1 MRKRIVNYKLEFYG
15 PEMRGTSYTYV
26 NVDKDNMKSNNWM
39 HFKNFFD
46 AIKEDVKKGYYYEV
60 RISNNKLVLKG
71 INEVNIF
78 DKIDEEITYTWED
91 NYYLEP
97 YINDELMEISNL
109 QKKLQEENAES
120 YRKMQEQE
128 KQNLLYG
135 QIINN
140 GKKNIFTNKEDIKT
154 YQDYL
159 NKNKDYLIASAGG
172 DAINL
177 KTIKYG
183 IIAMYTL
190 IITGIISI
198 FNFNYA
204 TLAIMM
210 ASAGTIIGITGNW
223 LIKASRASKK
233 ETQRIEKE
241 IQDLDIKYDNTQEE
255 KISLKETNSFLEEVE
270 WQLKNFENTID
281 NQDKLKAIKN
291 LVLKYMDNQINGI
304 INEEEYLNELQNILK
319 QDDIREKKEDNL
331 NLSLTK

>member
-270 WQLKNFENTID
+270 
-281 NQDKLKAIKN
+281 
-291 LVLKYMDNQINGI
+291 
-304 INEEEYLNELQNILK
+304 
-319 QDDIREKKEDNL
+319 
-331 NLSLTK
+331 